1 MKERSKRLCSPV
13 LPKGFAI
20 SQPPPSA
27 KLTAAG
33 RALNICL
40 VCHRTGSGYSYFGFV
55 FCFGLVGWFF
65 GGFCWVLFF
74 FFLIPSFLD
83 KSNFKAL

>member
-40 VCHRTGSGYSYFGFV
+40 CATGQAVVTLTLGLFFVLVWLVGFLGGFV
-55 FCFGLVGWFF
+55 
-65 GGFCWVLFF
+65 GFCFF
-74 FFLIPSFLD
+74 FFNSFL
-83 KSNFKAL
+83 FG